1 MAALHIVP
9 LSGFQVLMQKFLS
22 DLFVSLSNTMVFM
35 ILLLVLRILLRRQDA
50 AICSVWVLGTTWMFF
65 GHYQGPHWGLRLA
78 ITGLMAGIHVLAFV
92 RFGLLAG
99 SILIL
104 TSRLGDFP
112 LTLNLS
118 AWYSPSTLFVVMVVG
133 TLALYG
139 FNTATAGQRWFARSG
154 VLND

>member
-1 MAALHIVP
+1 
-9 LSGFQVLMQKFLS
+9 
-22 DLFVSLSNTMVFM
+22 MV
-35 ILLLVLRILLRRQDA
+35 
-50 AICSVWVLGTTWMFF
+50 
-65 GHYQGPHWGLRLA
+65 GL
-78 ITGLMAGIHVLAFV
+78 HVLAFV

-99 SILIL
+99 SILML
-104 TSRLGDFP
+104 TSSLGYYP

-118 AWYSPSTLFVVMVVG
+118 AWYSSSTLFVVMVVG